1 MRHTYV
7 RHLWDVQHSPM
18 HAALHCIYYVCVL
31 LCVHM
36 YMYTFDV
43 FWVWVCDDAIMY
55 YAVFTCKCMC
65 DVLILIRVEHLI
77 VTVVWKVT
85 RRLGKYL

>member
-1 MRHTYV
+1 
-7 RHLWDVQHSPM
+7 M
-18 HAALHCIYYVCVL
+18 HAALHCIHYVSVL

-36 YMYTFDV
+36 YMCTFGV

-55 YAVFTCKCMC
+55 YAVCTCKWMC

-77 VTVVWKVT
+77 VAVVWKVT